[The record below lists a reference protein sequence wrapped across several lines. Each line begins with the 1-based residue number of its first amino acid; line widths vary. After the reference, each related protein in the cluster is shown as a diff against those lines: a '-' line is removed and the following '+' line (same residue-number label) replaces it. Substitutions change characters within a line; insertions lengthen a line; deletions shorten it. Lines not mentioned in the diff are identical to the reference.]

1 MKFNDYSHR
10 HGKELLEIIH
20 PDIVKEIKTILN
32 SLEPFPH
39 GAKKGITVKEHISN
53 AFLKNG
59 WEKEAKAYF
68 KTNKKDYIDLYKNR
82 VPIEMEYSRF
92 EMFFRDFFRF
102 MLLYER
108 QEIDAGVII
117 TLDEMAYER
126 WKGEAKSYKQARA
139 SLRKLTDFLKGE
151 YSFIVNVPIWCIGI
165 E

>member
-1 MKFNDYSHR
+1 MRFNEYSHR
-10 HGKELLEIIH
+10 HGKELLQILH
-20 PDIVKEIKTILN
+20 PEIVKEIITIID
-32 SLEPFPH
+32 SLEPFSH
-39 GAKKGITVKEHISN
+39 GAKKGVTIKN
-53 AFLKNG
+53 YLCKAFIDNG
-59 WEKEAKAYF
+59 WENELKAYF
-68 KTNKKDYIDLYKNR
+68 KTDKKDYIDLYKDR

-126 WKGEAKSYKQARA
+126 WRGEVKSYKPARA

-151 YSFIVNVPIWCIGI
+151 YSFIVNVPIWCIGL